1 MSATTPQV
9 YSDLCE
15 ILQVFYIWSENLH
28 VFRIVSSQIIFY
40 QLPLI
45 LTALL
50 HHA

>member
-28 VFRIVSSQIIFY
+28 VFRIVSSQIIFISY
-40 QLPLI
+40 LI

-50 HHA
+50 HLA